1 MLLVLGAAGQVG
13 TPLIQRLSK
22 IGVPVR
28 AVVHTDASA
37 GRINLPGVEPVVADF
52 TSPGTLAEHMCDV
65 SRLFL
70 LTPGAPDQAEVQ
82 NNLVDLAKRC
92 DVKSV
97 VKLSVYSAG
106 EDAACSLSRWHWRS
120 DEYLKASG
128 LDWTILYPHTF
139 MQSIALQFADSIRKF
154 DIMAA
159 AVGPSKTISMVDMR
173 DVADVAAAVLTSD
186 GHSGREYLITGPEAL
201 TYADCARKLSIALG
215 RTISYSQITANQA
228 REIFCSAGLPAW
240 LSDALV
246 DLFAMYDTGQLNPIS
261 DVTETVAGHAPRSF
275 DDFLADNLALFL

>member
-1 MLLVLGAAGQVG
+1 MLLILGAAGQVG
-13 TPLIQRLSK
+13 TPLIQRLSR
-22 IGVPVR
+22 IGVPAR
-28 AVVHTDASA
+28 AVVRTDASA
-37 GRINLPGVEPVVADF
+37 ERISLPGIEPVVVDF
-52 TSPGTLAEHMCDV
+52 TSPDTLAEHMRDV

-70 LTPGAPDQAEVQ
+70 LTPGAPDQTEVQ
-82 NNLVDLAKRC
+82 NNLVDLARRC

-106 EDAACSLSRWHWRS
+106 EDAACALSRWHWRN

-154 DIMAA
+154 DHMAA

-201 TYADCARKLSIALG
+201 TYADCARKLSSALG

-228 REIFCSAGLPAW
+228 RKTFGSAGLPAW

-275 DDFLADNLALFL
+275 DDFLADNLALFR